1 MKLTRYMAALCLP
14 FLALAACETDI
25 EQVVFNPATATPAT
39 LSVEGSQQDLYTLDA
54 NNASANAFTLNWTN
68 PDMGLSVAVTNVLQ
82 MDIDGHDFANAA
94 ILVTETERNNTSYT
108 AVTSDLNAN
117 IQTLLAAYGMETPT
131 TPEDALTMNFR
142 LLSFISSSA
151 SDTLYSDVLSLRI
164 LPYEGEAIY
173 PSISVRGDYNGWDW
187 ASCQKVYSPNDNGIY
202 TGMIYFDGKAQ
213 NGWKFCL
220 DEGWATNWGDTAE
233 GAIPAESTSATLTA
247 GGANITSYSHN
258 SYYIK
263 FNSSTLEMTISQAYD
278 SWGIVGNHNGWG
290 SGDTPMTLG
299 QETDAAGNVQH
310 FLTATMHMD
319 DNNTWKIRPDEKWE
333 NDKGPGQLKYE
344 GDVADNGDGNFIA
357 TEAGEYTIKWYF
369 NKVEQSL
376 VVTRN

>member
-1 MKLTRYMAALCLP
+1 MKLTRYMAALCVP

-39 LSVEGSQQDLYTLDA
+39 LSVEGTQQDIYTLDA

-94 ILVTETERNNTSYT
+94 VLVTETERSNTSYT

-142 LLSFISSSA
+142 VISFISSSA
-151 SDTLYSDVLSLRI
+151 SDTLYSDVLSLRV

-202 TGMIYFDGKAQ
+202 TGMIYFNGKAQ
-213 NGWKFCL
+213 NGWKFCGAE
-220 DEGWATNWGDTAE
+220 DWSVDNWGTGETAVTE
-233 GAIPAESTSATLTA
+233 GNNILAQN
-247 GGANITSYSHN
+247 GGDIKVYSHN
-258 SYYIK
+258 SYWFE
-263 FNSSTLEMTISQAYD
+263 FNNQTGELTVSQAYD

-319 DNNTWKIRPDEKWE
+319 ANNTWKIRPDEKWE

>member
-1 MKLTRYMAALCLP
+1 MKLTRYMAALCVP

-25 EQVVFNPATATPAT
+25 EQVVFNPATATPTT
-39 LSVEGSQQDLYTLDA
+39 LSVEGTQQDIYTLDA

-94 ILVTETERNNTSYT
+94 VLVTETERSNTSYT

-213 NGWKFCL
+213 NGWKFCGAE
-220 DEGWATNWGDTAE
+220 DWSVDNWGIGETAVTE
-233 GAIPAESTSATLTA
+233 GNNILAQN
-247 GGANITSYSHN
+247 GGDIKVYSHN
-258 SYYIK
+258 SYWFE
-263 FNSSTLEMTISQAYD
+263 FNNQTGELTVSQAYD

-319 DNNTWKIRPDEKWE
+319 ANNTWKIRPDEKWE

>member
-1 MKLTRYMAALCLP
+1 MKLTRYMAALCVP

-39 LSVEGSQQDLYTLDA
+39 LSVEGTQQDIYTLDA

-94 ILVTETERNNTSYT
+94 VLVTETERSNTSYT

-142 LLSFISSSA
+142 VISFISSSA
-151 SDTLYSDVLSLRI
+151 SDTLYSDVLSLRV

-202 TGMIYFDGKAQ
+202 TGMIYFNGKAQ
-213 NGWKFCL
+213 NGWKFCGAE
-220 DEGWATNWGDTAE
+220 DWSVDNWGIGETAVTE
-233 GAIPAESTSATLTA
+233 GNNILAQN
-247 GGANITSYSHN
+247 GGDIKVYSHN
-258 SYYIK
+258 SYWFE
-263 FNSSTLEMTISQAYD
+263 FNNQTGELTVSQAYD

-319 DNNTWKIRPDEKWE
+319 ANNTWKIRPDEKWE